1 MSEREDLTEQEQRL
15 IAADFA
21 EHVLPLFEAQYPDDD
36 RPRKAIEAAR
46 AFARGEMTKEQL
58 ASAEAGARAAATEA
72 LAEALKALS
81 SQAAADSAESAADC
95 ALKRYAMNASSV
107 GASSAA
113 MDAGYDAERAWQ
125 QERIDEVFAARAVT
139 GA

>member
-1 MSEREDLTEQEQRL
+1 MSELDDLTEQEQLL

-46 AFARGEMTKEQL
+46 SFARGNITKKKMKAARDAAEDAGL
-58 ASAEAGARAAATEA
+58 DAAKSAAWPAAMAALQVPVGAAAWAAAGYPRAGADKAAWEA
-72 LAEALKALS
+72 VWEA
-81 SQAAADSAESAADC
+81 
-95 ALKRYAMNASSV
+95 
-107 GASSAA
+107 
-113 MDAGYDAERAWQ
+113 AGDAERAWQ